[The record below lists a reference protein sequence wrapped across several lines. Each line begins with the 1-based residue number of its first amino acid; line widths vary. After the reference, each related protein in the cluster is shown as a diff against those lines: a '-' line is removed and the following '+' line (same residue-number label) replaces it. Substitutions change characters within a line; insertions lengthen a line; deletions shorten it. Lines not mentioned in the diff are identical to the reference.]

1 LTVNSLEW
9 QGSTSH
15 MGYKMSLVRSSGE
28 RHDPEAGAARGGVLS
43 ACTLKYALKECD
55 LEKPSF

>member
-1 LTVNSLEW
+1 
-9 QGSTSH
+9 